1 MAEGIPRCMSAAL
14 LQKLHA
20 LAERRC
26 AHFIELQQSG
36 RWAYYYS
43 EDALIALMK
52 DAADAARHWADM
64 VETHRAAELAAES
77 ALHRRPGERSAAFVR
92 AALH

>member
-1 MAEGIPRCMSAAL
+1 MADGIPRCMSAAL

-26 AHFIELQQSG
+26 AHLIELQQSG
-36 RWAYYYS
+36 RWTHYYS
-43 EDALIALMK
+43 EDALVALMK
-52 DAADAARHWADM
+52 EAAASARHWAEM
-64 VETHRAAELAAES
+64 VEFHRAAELATES
-77 ALHRRPGERSAAFVR
+77 ALYRRPGERSAAFVR